1 MTTVL
6 VVSDVRL
13 YREGLEELLRQESSI
28 AVDTVGDHD
37 DTLAAAD
44 RFAPDVIL
52 VDYDM
57 PDGLDLIRQ
66 LANSGERVLSLA
78 TPVDED
84 DVVDAAEAGVVGYVT
99 RDSTVSEL
107 VGAIAEAASGN
118 VVCPP
123 DIAAALMHR
132 VAAVSTGRADEPP
145 NRLTQR
151 EEEVASLIRE
161 GLTNKEISG
170 RLEIGLPTVKNHV
183 HNILEKLQVASRGD
197 AVEML
202 RLQRAGLGPAASRG
216 RGERRANGRQ
226 AS

>member
-1 MTTVL
+1 MKSVL

-13 YREGLEELLRQESSI
+13 YREGLEELLRQDSTL
-28 AVDTVGDHD
+28 AVDTAGRPEE
-37 DTLAAAD
+37 TLATAD
-44 RFAPDVIL
+44 RVAPDVIL

-78 TPVDED
+78 TPLDED
-84 DVVDAAEAGVVGYVT
+84 DVIDAAEAGVVGYVT
-99 RDSTVSEL
+99 RDSSLSDL
-107 VGAIAEAASGN
+107 VGAITEAADGN

-123 DIAAALMHR
+123 EIAAALMHR
-132 VAAVSTGRADEPP
+132 VATVSTAKADEAPS
-145 NRLTQR
+145 RLTQR

-161 GLTNKEISG
+161 GLTNKEISA
-170 RLEIGLPTVKNHV
+170 RLVIGLPTVKNHV

-202 RLQRAGLGPAASRG
+202 RLQRARLGNGASRL
-216 RGERRANGRQ
+216 RGDRRLNGR
-226 AS
+226 